1 MSDASITWILDAYLK
16 GEVAEEQMSAL
27 LMAIFFNGMN
37 SKELGVWTDQM
48 ISSGERLNLKGL
60 SRPTVDKHSTGGVGD
75 KISLILA
82 PLVAACG
89 AAVPQPVS
97 EVCDKHGLNPTAFYR
112 WQKEFFENGA
122 AAFESRQPRS
132 DGKTRQLEQ
141 RVEAL
146 QAKLVRKD
154 EVIGELMEDHVRLKK
169 SLGES

>member
-1 MSDASITWILDAYLK
+1 MSMSDEQEGVRRRFTAQEKVAILR
-16 GEVAEEQMSAL
+16 Q
-27 LMAIFFNGMN
+27 
-37 SKELGVWTDQM
+37 
-48 ISSGERLNLKGL
+48 
-60 SRPTVDKHSTGGVGD
+60 H
-75 KISLILA
+75 
-82 PLVAACG
+82 LVEK
-89 AAVPQPVS
+89 VPVS

-122 AAFESRQPRS
+122 AAFEGRQPRA

>member
-1 MSDASITWILDAYLK
+1 MSDEQEGVRRRFTAQEKVAILR
-16 GEVAEEQMSAL
+16 E
-27 LMAIFFNGMN
+27 
-37 SKELGVWTDQM
+37 
-48 ISSGERLNLKGL
+48 
-60 SRPTVDKHSTGGVGD
+60 H
-75 KISLILA
+75 
-82 PLVAACG
+82 LVEK
-89 AAVPQPVS
+89 VPVS
-97 EVCDKHGLNPTAFYR
+97 QVCDKHGIQPTAFYR

-122 AAFESRQPRS
+122 SAFEVRQPRS